1 MDDVLSTAIRS
12 GPVRSPEENG
22 PAASGGAAQKERPMK
37 RLPSEDVL
45 VGRLQRLFATRR
57 RDVLLGIGDDAAV
70 VAGAGR
76 LVATTDS
83 LVEGTDFRKDA
94 DPRRLGRKALSM
106 NLSDLAAMGATP
118 LWSLLA
124 LGLPRRTD
132 PAWFDAFTEGVR
144 EVAQENGVAVV
155 GGDLSAAPTLLRR
168 RHRSRPRSGEG
179 APSPRRREIRRSS
192 LRLRNARER
201 RRRLPAPRGGLPPPA
216 GQDGSM
222 PGTVA
227 APSARAAE
235 VARLIR
241 HHVDPRPKLELGRA
255 LADGGVASA
264 AIDLSDGLS
273 RDLHRLCRASGRSAT
288 LEVESLPVDTG
299 IRELD
304 GLVRLDPLRLALFG
318 GEDYGLLFTVP
329 KRKRPL
335 ADRLAA
341 RFPIRAIGVLDDRGE
356 PGTVVLHAA
365 DGPRPLPDAGW
376 DHFER

>member
-1 MDDVLSTAIRS
+1 
-12 GPVRSPEENG
+12 
-22 PAASGGAAQKERPMK
+22 MK
-37 RLPSEDVL
+37 RLPPEDVL

-57 RDVLLGIGDDAAV
+57 RDVLVGIGDDAAV

-76 LVATTDS
+76 LVASTDA

-94 DPRRLGRKALSM
+94 DPRRLGRKALSV

-118 LWSLLA
+118 LWSLLT

-132 PAWFDAFTEGVR
+132 PAWFDAFTEGFR

-155 GGDLSAAPTLLRR
+155 GGDLSAATELFASVTVLGRAPEKGLLRR
-168 RHRSRPRSGEG
+168 DGAKSGD
-179 APSPRRREIRRSS
+179 S
-192 LRLRNARER
+192 LYVSGTLGSAAAGFLFLEAGYRLRPDKTVRCPGR
-201 RRRLPAPRGGLPPPA
+201 KRLLK
-216 GQDGSM
+216 
-222 PGTVA
+222 
-227 APSARAAE
+227 ARAAE

-241 HHVDPRPKLELGRA
+241 HQVDPRPKLDLGRL
-255 LADGGVASA
+255 LAEGGIASA

-273 RDLHRLCRASGRSAT
+273 RDLHRLCRASGLSAT
-288 LEVESLPVDTG
+288 LEIDSLPVDTG
-299 IRELD
+299 IRELG

-335 ADRLAA
+335 AERLSA
-341 RFPIRAIGVLDDRGE
+341 RFPIRAIGILDDHGQ
-356 PGTVVLHAA
+356 PGTVLLRTAS
-365 DGPRPLPDAGW
+365 GLRPLPDAGW

>member
-1 MDDVLSTAIRS
+1 
-12 GPVRSPEENG
+12 
-22 PAASGGAAQKERPMK
+22 MK

-70 VAGAGR
+70 VAGVGR

-155 GGDLSAAPTLLRR
+155 GGDLSAAPTLFASITVLGRAPRKGVLRR
-168 RHRSRPRSGEG
+168 DTARSGDLLYVSGTLGSAAAGFLLLEAGYRLRPDKTVRCPGRSR
-179 APSPRRREIRRSS
+179 
-192 LRLRNARER
+192 L
-201 RRRLPAPRGGLPPPA
+201 LP
-216 GQDGSM
+216 
-222 PGTVA
+222 T
-227 APSARAAE
+227 RAAE

-329 KRKRPL
+329 KRRRPL

-341 RFPIRAIGVLDDRGE
+341 RFPIRAIGVLDDRRRAGNGR
-356 PGTVVLHAA
+356 PPRGRRSSASPRRGV
-365 DGPRPLPDAGW
+365 GPL
-376 DHFER
+376 